1 MMQIAVQ
8 FQEGKVGIEA
18 KFSSSTVS
26 LDTDF
31 TQNNVSLDAEFAN
44 FQMISV
50 REDVEPYMGE
60 YKITPKVD
68 AQTIPTAQKYMTDDL
83 HVKAIPYFETS
94 NNFDGETVYIGSEV

>member
-18 KFSSSTVS
+18 KFISSTVS

-31 TQNNVSLDAEFAN
+31 TQSNVSLDAEFAD
-44 FQMISV
+44 FQKV
-50 REDVEPYMGE
+50 TLREDVEPYMGE

-68 AQTIPTAQKYMTDDL
+68 AQIIPTAQKYMTDDV